1 MRVRIKEYPRGG
13 WVVESTGFW
22 RFLFGWHFEEV
33 FFGDKAYDRAYEYAR
48 KLKNPCTMEVI

>member
-1 MRVRIKEYPRGG
+1 M
-13 WVVESTGFW
+13 VESTGFW

-48 KLKNPCTMEVI
+48 RLKDPCTMEVS